1 MGDKYENFAELD
13 AAETEGR
20 DYEIKLEK
28 RDSPIVIIAPH
39 GGGIEPGTSEIAE
52 SVAGDDFSFYAFEG
66 VKDTDNE
73 DLHITSIR
81 FDEPKGLD
89 LVRQSEIVVAIHGL
103 RRRKTLIDV
112 GGRDQTL
119 RKKLISALTQ
129 AGFEARTDNSHHAG
143 SWRSNICNQGINR
156 EGVQLE
162 ISRGLRLTMFEGLN
176 SKGRQQTKQPFHNL
190 VEALRR
196 VLLRI

>member
-1 MGDKYENFAELD
+1 MSDKYWNFAELD
-13 AAETEGR
+13 AAEAEGC
-20 DYEIKLEK
+20 DYKIRWKD
-28 RDSPIVIIAPH
+28 RNSNIIIIAPH
-39 GGGIEPGTSEIAE
+39 GGGIEPGTSEIAD

-119 RKKLISALTQ
+119 KKKLISTLTQ

-143 SWRSNICNQGINR
+143 WLCSNICNRGINR
-156 EGVQLE
+156 KGVQLE
-162 ISRGLRLTMFEGLN
+162 ISQGLRLTMFEGLN
-176 SKGRQQTKQPFHNL
+176 GKGRQKTKQPFHNL

-196 VLLRI
+196 VLLRA